1 MDQDQPAS
9 SPLSAAPDDF
19 EDLDNE
25 GFVAAYK
32 HGGPVQST
40 DTTAAEQSIGPDPAF
55 ASGKRDTPSQT
66 PSDVVDTVGPIEQ
79 GNNGAQEGGDHK
91 SSSGSQAAP
100 VELDE
105 QVEQASVKTHVSD
118 VDEHMKSQERPA
130 RKRKAPVKLE
140 EHLKSC
146 PPRPPR
152 TKRKTDNDKIH
163 SSAEDRPDVSSEVES
178 PNNIAQRETPV
189 MEMEKG
195 TDTKAPRSRRQRKA
209 PANYNESGSDAE
221 FEAIAPAKSKKAAN
235 DGEKPKRGGITW
247 TPDYLLQD
255 SKSRLG
261 KVNVTAILKDPR
273 AWESLSKEQQSQLIS
288 LLPNGPTIDPQ
299 GTEGDS
305 LPNIPQQMLASNSAL
320 LSDIAMFGEDLRE
333 GRLDPD
339 WQRDGQIAMEMRA
352 RGDFDEWKIQEMES
366 FWGQKQKL
374 QHDVLAGESS
384 KIKLEELVRE
394 GTVQVG
400 DVWLYKRTFGRA
412 KDSVVVEKEATVVS
426 ITDDH
431 KLVFRF
437 PPGTAKFSSPN
448 AGDDIVTEPLS
459 GPQQLGDAMIKE
471 DGRISSYRNN
481 NAWKEYRCIRNQNDF
496 GSLWER
502 REIYWA
508 KKTEEPK
515 SK

>member
-1 MDQDQPAS
+1 MDARLPAS
-9 SPLSAAPDDF
+9 RLQVKAG
-19 EDLDNE
+19 E
-25 GFVAAYK
+25 GECY
-32 HGGPVQST
+32 G
-40 DTTAAEQSIGPDPAF
+40 
-55 ASGKRDTPSQT
+55 
-66 PSDVVDTVGPIEQ
+66 
-79 GNNGAQEGGDHK
+79 K
-91 SSSGSQAAP
+91 SSNP
-100 VELDE
+100 V
-105 QVEQASVKTHVSD
+105 H
-118 VDEHMKSQERPA
+118 
-130 RKRKAPVKLE
+130 
-140 EHLKSC
+140 
-146 PPRPPR
+146 
-152 TKRKTDNDKIH
+152 
-163 SSAEDRPDVSSEVES
+163 DRPRVS
-178 PNNIAQRETPV
+178 PAQ
-189 MEMEKG
+189 
-195 TDTKAPRSRRQRKA
+195 
-209 PANYNESGSDAE
+209 
-221 FEAIAPAKSKKAAN
+221 
-235 DGEKPKRGGITW
+235 
-247 TPDYLLQD
+247 
-255 SKSRLG
+255 
-261 KVNVTAILKDPR
+261 AILKDPR

-288 LLPNGPTIDPQ
+288 LLPNGPTIDSQ

-431 KLVFRF
+431 RLVFRF

-508 KKTEEPK
+508 KKTEKPK